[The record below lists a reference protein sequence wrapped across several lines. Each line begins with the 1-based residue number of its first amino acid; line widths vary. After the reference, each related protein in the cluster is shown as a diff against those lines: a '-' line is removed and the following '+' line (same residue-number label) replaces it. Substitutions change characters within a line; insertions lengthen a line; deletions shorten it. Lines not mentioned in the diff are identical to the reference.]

1 MVIRKLAI
9 YSFAGII
16 LSLNIDLNANTLNKK
31 NFIGNR
37 YDFTKNKNF
46 NEKTTNN
53 KETFLADNKDINFL
67 IYFPSVFV
75 FIN

>member
-31 NFIGNR
+31 N
-37 YDFTKNKNF
+37 
-46 NEKTTNN
+46 NE
-53 KETFLADNKDINFL
+53 
-67 IYFPSVFV
+67 
-75 FIN
+75 